1 MQHQNK
7 NTVDRLLL
15 IPVNDS
21 SKSNTTVSV
30 VRLASPTPS
39 IEEELNEQEELEKEM
54 ALHASDE
61 ESAEDGEK
69 EDIPKIPNVSVVVE
83 KYYNADEAKQL
94 ASEILSMLLS
104 FIVTIV
110 PISI

>member
-1 MQHQNK
+1 M
-7 NTVDRLLL
+7 
-15 IPVNDS
+15 NDS

-54 ALHASDE
+54 AKGLGLSDDESE
-61 ESAEDGEK
+61 EEGEK
-69 EDIPKIPNVSVVVE
+69 EEIPKIPNVSVVVE

-94 ASEILSMLLS
+94 QSEILSTS
-104 FIVTIV
+104 
-110 PISI
+110 